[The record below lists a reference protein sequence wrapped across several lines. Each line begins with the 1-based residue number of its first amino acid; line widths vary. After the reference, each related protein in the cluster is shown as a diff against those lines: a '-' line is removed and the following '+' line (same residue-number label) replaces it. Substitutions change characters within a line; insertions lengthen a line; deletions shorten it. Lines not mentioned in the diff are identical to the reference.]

1 MLSLVILATMLALF
15 TVLLVR
21 RGRDATA
28 GETLANYLN
37 ALISGRTEEAYQL
50 LSAADRTRESQA
62 EYRARRSLGSGLV
75 AGLIAPSVSF
85 TIETAETENGR
96 ATAVASVTAPD
107 YAGLLHEAM
116 LDAETDGL
124 PGDNLEAHIFVC
136 RKISHYLD
144 KYRRETVPT
153 RTGTTSFHLVLE
165 KGGWK
170 VCLEEP

>member
-28 GETLANYLN
+28 GETLANYLH
-37 ALISGRTEEAYQL
+37 ALINGRTEEAYHF
-50 LSAADRTRESQA
+50 LSAADRARESQA

-75 AGLIAPSVSF
+75 AGLIAPKVSF

-96 ATAVASVTAPD
+96 ATAVATVTAPD
-107 YAGLLHEAM
+107 YAGLMHEAM
-116 LDAETDGL
+116 HEAETSGL

-136 RKISHYLD
+136 RTISHYMD
-144 KYRRETVPT
+144 KYRRETVPM
-153 RTGTTSFHLVLE
+153 RTGTASFRLVLE